1 MMTKKQEEKLN
12 KAIEN
17 LIYDCFTSSAKY
29 PTELSLY
36 YDSDDD
42 TFDYYYPTEY
52 ASGDFLISVPV
63 QSDLS
68 DLLNHSYADE
78 VQAIITDPEAAE
90 FKYPQDVID
99 SVKELI
105 ESEDYDPTDRED
117 AMTILEESG
126 AKDCMQEQ
134 SACYYTED
142 DLYYFEDLKSQA
154 IEAFDELQEQEDEEN
169 E

>member
-12 KAIEN
+12 EAIEN

-42 TFDYYYPTEY
+42 TFDYYYPTEC

-63 QSDLS
+63 QSDLC
-68 DLLNHSYADE
+68 DLLNQSYADE

-117 AMTILEESG
+117 AMKILEESG

-142 DLYYFEDLKSQA
+142 DLYYFEDLKNQA
-154 IEAFDELQEQEDEEN
+154 IAAFCELQEQEDEEN